1 MMFTAVNLVSILQS
15 LLRLLTRR
23 RAKGAGR
30 SNNEAFTVVTSMRE
44 RSEGINAGFD
54 MKTEIKKLAERIVEP
69 IANKIAAQEL
79 QLIVGEICN
88 AFEQLATERSAP
100 DTDFQSMAV
109 NTVKPVQSILSE
121 VEFARIV
128 DRLRGAMAGFCQS
141 DWDKAQPK
149 KAEHSEAR
157 QVAAEQPA

>member
-1 MMFTAVNLVSILQS
+1 MFTAVNLVRILQS

-69 IANKIAAQEL
+69 VANKIPL
-79 QLIVGEICN
+79 KSYNSL
-88 AFEQLATERSAP
+88 LAR
-100 DTDFQSMAV
+100 
-109 NTVKPVQSILSE
+109 
-121 VEFARIV
+121 FATP
-128 DRLRGAMAGFCQS
+128 LNN
-141 DWDKAQPK
+141 
-149 KAEHSEAR
+149 
-157 QVAAEQPA
+157 